1 MIAGSRDD
9 IDRPSY
15 DKLSSDRQPRP
26 TEARR
31 SFRAAPT
38 LPVMTMAATL
48 REIVSRVRTTTGVA
62 PMAVDLQRSRF
73 GLPVVHVVA
82 PGLHFDKEEL

>member
-1 MIAGSRDD
+1 
-9 IDRPSY
+9 
-15 DKLSSDRQPRP
+15 
-26 TEARR
+26 
-31 SFRAAPT
+31 
-38 LPVMTMAATL
+38 MTMAATL